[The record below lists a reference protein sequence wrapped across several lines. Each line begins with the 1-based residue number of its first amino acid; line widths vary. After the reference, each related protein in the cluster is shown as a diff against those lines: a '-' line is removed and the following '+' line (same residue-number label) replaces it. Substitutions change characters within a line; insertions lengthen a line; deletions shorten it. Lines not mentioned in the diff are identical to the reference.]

1 MPPRRAARPITQ
13 IKRTGDMD
21 VDFVMFENDFLQN
34 KIKATEEATEK
45 NRELADQEI
54 VKRRKTEDKQ
64 MQFYADAQDV
74 RAYLSMKHNEKNRK
88 KQYYEKKLQDTRE
101 RYKNLL
107 TDLQSKLDKLKQ
119 SQDIELTQLTNTLK
133 ANKTRRDSL
142 ATVAALENQL
152 KREIAEAEQ
161 TMKTES
167 KHQGIQMSQAHAEYS
182 DLVGR
187 HEKELKESVMREE
200 AKNRSMTQENLENTV
215 IEMMIE
221 KDAEKTKLT
230 NEVKKSKA
238 IAERNTELMEKN
250 KQLYMNRD
258 LLQSE
263 CDSLQKRISKN
274 DATIRTFV
282 DELKAHDQKLK
293 IDAESEEVS
302 DNEEQEKPSAK
313 ESPKASVVPELQT
326 SEREANENSKP
337 DREQLLNA
345 FFDDSVNTLCTSI
358 VKILQVIDQPHADE
372 YVQFHE
378 VFNTFEGRKKELRF
392 LMSKLGNLTFEN
404 NQKELLPP
412 IGLENIE
419 GVDQEFTKKNLI
431 DPQNK
436 AILEFAGPIGNDEF
450 PELIA
455 TQFFQ

>member
-1 MPPRRAARPITQ
+1 MAPPRRAARPITQ

-34 KIKATEEATEK
+34 KIKNTEELIDQ
-45 NRELADQEI
+45 NLELADQET
-54 VKRRKTEDKQ
+54 VKRRKAEDKQ
-64 MQFYADAQDV
+64 MQFLADAQDV

-119 SQDIELTQLTNTLK
+119 SQDIELTQLTNNLK
-133 ANKTRRDSL
+133 ANKVRRDSL

-221 KDAEKTKLT
+221 KDAEKTRLT
-230 NEVKKSKA
+230 NEVKKSRA
-238 IAERNTELMEKN
+238 IAEKNTELMEKN

-258 LLQSE
+258 LLQNE

-274 DATIRTFV
+274 DATIRSFV
-282 DELKAHDQKLK
+282 EELKAHDQKLT

-302 DNEEQEKPSAK
+302 EENEETPTIK
-313 ESPKASVVPELQT
+313 ESPKSTKSSPQSEASSSSDP
-326 SEREANENSKP
+326 RP
-337 DREQLLNA
+337 DREALLNS
-345 FFDDSVNTLCTSI
+345 FFDDSVNTLCSSI

-378 VFNTFEGRKKELRF
+378 VFNTFDGRKKELRF
-392 LMSKLGNLTFEN
+392 LMSKLGNLTFESSS
-404 NQKELLPP
+404 KDLLPP

-436 AILEFAGPIGNDEF
+436 AILEFAGPIGNDEY

>member
-1 MPPRRAARPITQ
+1 
-13 IKRTGDMD
+13 MD

-34 KIKATEEATEK
+34 KIKNTEELIDQ
-45 NRELADQEI
+45 NLELADQET
-54 VKRRKTEDKQ
+54 VKRRKAEDKQ
-64 MQFYADAQDV
+64 MQFLADAQDV

-119 SQDIELTQLTNTLK
+119 SQDIELTQLTNNLK
-133 ANKTRRDSL
+133 ANKVRRDSL

-221 KDAEKTKLT
+221 KDAEKTRLT
-230 NEVKKSKA
+230 NEVKKSRA
-238 IAERNTELMEKN
+238 IAEKNTELMEKN

-258 LLQSE
+258 LLQNE

-274 DATIRTFV
+274 DATIRSFV
-282 DELKAHDQKLK
+282 EELKAHDQKLT

-302 DNEEQEKPSAK
+302 EENEETPTIK
-313 ESPKASVVPELQT
+313 ESPKSTKSSPQSEASSSSDP
-326 SEREANENSKP
+326 RP
-337 DREQLLNA
+337 DREALLNS
-345 FFDDSVNTLCTSI
+345 FFDDSVNTLCSSI

-378 VFNTFEGRKKELRF
+378 VFNTFDGRKKELRF
-392 LMSKLGNLTFEN
+392 LMSKLGNLTFESSS
-404 NQKELLPP
+404 KDLLPP

-436 AILEFAGPIGNDEF
+436 AILEFAGPIGNDEY